1 MLCTP
6 NTNFNTIHQPS
17 KKPQTF
23 EWVWPNTN
31 STRMKQNKKI
41 PLGKPYPLQR
51 IFAAVWNCSTTNYLF
66 YVLGQLKSYK
76 YDMFV
81 NFNWIW

>member
-6 NTNFNTIHQPS
+6 NTNFNIIQQPS

-31 STRMKQNKKI
+31 IVLEWKQNKKI

-51 IFAAVWNCSTTNYLF
+51 IFAAVWNCSTTTNYLF
-66 YVLGQLKSYK
+66 YVPRSIK
-76 YDMFV
+76 
-81 NFNWIW
+81 II